1 MNDKTVEPNSELNKL
16 DTNGDN
22 VISQE
27 EYEQSER
34 RIRLELLKNQDQKE
48 DQQLRMIWYSL
59 ISLLIFP
66 ILLIFSSLYG
76 LDDAGKN
83 LTEMSSIFFLTI
95 GGLVSVF
102 FGSQA
107 IKKNGNGRGTVG
119 TVVQNLFGVVT
130 TTKKK
135 ILNFLFP
142 QIYRVQN
149 VIHL

>member
-1 MNDKTVEPNSELNKL
+1 MDVKTVEPNSELAKM

-22 VISQE
+22 VISQKE
-27 EYEQSER
+27 FDESER
-34 RIRLELLKNQDQKE
+34 QIRLDLLRNQDQKE
-48 DQQLRMIWYSL
+48 DAQLRMIWYSL

-66 ILLIFSSLYG
+66 ILLIFSSIYG

-107 IKKNGNGRGTVG
+107 IKKNGNGR
-119 TVVQNLFGVVT
+119 
-130 TTKKK
+130 
-135 ILNFLFP
+135 
-142 QIYRVQN
+142 
-149 VIHL
+149 

>member
-1 MNDKTVEPNSELNKL
+1 MDDKTVEPNSELNKL

-34 RIRLELLKNQDQKE
+34 RIRLELLKNEDQKQ

-66 ILLIFSSLYG
+66 ILLIFSSIYG

-107 IKKNGNGRGTVG
+107 IKKNGT
-119 TVVQNLFGVVT
+119 
-130 TTKKK
+130 
-135 ILNFLFP
+135 
-142 QIYRVQN
+142 
-149 VIHL
+149 IHS

>member
-34 RIRLELLKNQDQKE
+34 RIRLELLKNEDQKQ

-107 IKKNGNGRGTVG
+107 IKKNGNGR
-119 TVVQNLFGVVT
+119 
-130 TTKKK
+130 
-135 ILNFLFP
+135 
-142 QIYRVQN
+142 
-149 VIHL
+149 